1 MLKLKIAVKTIYLL
15 LPNVLK
21 NQLPK
26 CIENVYVRRELS
38 YRIYHEGLNLIILIT
53 VKLIWDPQVIRA
65 LITGI
70 MRLTKIFLR
79 KNKYRKS

>member
-38 YRIYHEGLNLIILIT
+38 YRIYHEGLNMIILIT
-53 VKLIWDPQVIRA
+53 VKLIWDPQLTRA
-65 LITGI
+65 LIAGI

-79 KNKYRKS
+79 KNKYRKR

>member
-1 MLKLKIAVKTIYLL
+1 MLKLKIAVKTINLL
-15 LPNVLK
+15 LLNVLK